1 MGVETVRMC
10 RRVLPW
16 ITVAALLGGCGSGG
30 NSPAIDPLDGLRQ
43 QADAALARYDQAVR
57 AAGGAPFVPVG
68 ELTRQLGDWES
79 ANGVYKETLSAG
91 LVEAASTLPAAPR
104 SAGNIV
110 WANGTSQSVPLI
122 SADEALAQLR
132 AAGTGDCNGCPPLN
146 VTGARLTTM
155 TVPTT
160 RGPATAPA
168 WEYTLDGTTVRLAR
182 AAVDPSGIV
191 RVSPPP
197 WDADHPHEGLAIESA
212 TTATTSR
219 ELTVTFTGAPGPSS
233 KPCGADY
240 GAEAAE
246 SDLAVVVI
254 VIEYRHAED
263 EACLAI
269 GARRSTT
276 VELSRPLGER
286 AVLEVKQGLPVELT
300 ITG

>member
-1 MGVETVRMC
+1 MRR

-16 ITVAALLGGCGSGG
+16 ITVAALLGGCGAAG
-30 NSPAIDPLDGLRQ
+30 NSPAVDPLDGLRQ
-43 QADAALARYDQAVR
+43 QAGGALTRYDQAVR

-68 ELTRQLGDWES
+68 ELTRQLGDWEP
-79 ANGVYKETLSAG
+79 ANGVYKEALSAG
-91 LVEAASTLPAAPR
+91 RVEAASTLPGAPTP
-104 SAGNIV
+104 AGTIV
-110 WANGTSQSVPLI
+110 WANGTRQDVPLI
-122 SADEALAQLR
+122 SADGALTQLR
-132 AAGTGDCNGCPPLN
+132 DSGTGDCSGCAPLKL
-146 VTGARLTTM
+146 TGARLTTM

-182 AAVDPSGIV
+182 VAVDPSAIV
-191 RVSPPP
+191 RVTPPP

-212 TTATTSR
+212 TTTTASS
-219 ELTVTFTGAPGPSS
+219 ELTVTFTGAPGPRS

-254 VIEYRHAED
+254 VIEYRHAKD

-269 GARRSTT
+269 GAQRSATLK
-276 VELSRPLGER
+276 LSRPLGER
-286 AVLEVKQGLPVELT
+286 AVLEVTQGLPVELT